1 MKTLS
6 LLLLIVSTS
15 LCAQKPKVFT
25 TEAGAINGY
34 DPVAY
39 FKEGKP
45 MKGNENFSYSWND
58 AKWYF
63 SSKENLDA
71 FKSSPEKFAPQYGG
85 YCAFGT
91 SRGYKAQTSPDAF
104 TILNEKLYLNYNLE
118 VLKIWSKDKESFIKK
133 ADANWKEIEGK

>member
-1 MKTLS
+1 MKTLP

-63 SSKENLDA
+63 FSKENLL
-71 FKSSPEKFAPQYGG
+71 
-85 YCAFGT
+85 T
-91 SRGYKAQTSPDAF
+91 
-104 TILNEKLYLNYNLE
+104 L
-118 VLKIWSKDKESFIKK
+118 
-133 ADANWKEIEGK
+133 